1 MGTRLSTI
9 EYCKTHS
16 TIAVQKGRSQFEI
29 KGIENG
35 YVYFVI
41 GKDSYHRLKLYNDER
56 GQYFCNYTTKHY
68 LNDFIFLNDKKSKK
82 IKKFKK
88 SVDNATR

>member
-1 MGTRLSTI
+1 MAKRLSAT

-16 TIAVQKGRSQFEI
+16 TIAIQKGKTHFAI

-35 YVYFVI
+35 YVYFMV

-56 GQYFCNYTTKHY
+56 GQYFCNYTTIYY
-68 LNDFIFLNDKKSKK
+68 LNDFIFLNDKKEY
-82 IKKFKK
+82 IL
-88 SVDNATR
+88 

>member
-16 TIAVQKGRSQFEI
+16 TIAISKWKSQFEI

-35 YVYFVI
+35 YVYFTV
-41 GKDSYHRLKLYNDER
+41 GRDSYHRLKLYKDER
-56 GQYFCNYTTKHY
+56 GQYFCNNSTTKHY
-68 LNDFIFLNDKKSKK
+68 LNDFIFLNKK
-82 IKKFKK
+82 INKEY
-88 SVDNATR
+88 VL